1 MYLCGTDPPGG
12 RCHACERDISCCDHI
27 GDYAYHGLVNL
38 DVAKGQGCYGG
49 NPTACFEQFNA
60 AALGR
65 VVPADSESKASVGKE
80 TIRCLAY
87 ISCMLKRLSLRRLS

>member
-1 MYLCGTDPPGG
+1 MNPCGADRPGG
-12 RCHACERDISCCDHI
+12 RCHGRDISCCDHI
-27 GDYAYHGLVNL
+27 GDCAYHGLVNL